1 MKFLRILTLAAIL
14 GVPSL
19 AAAADPVALMTQAF
33 DRGKAKSS
41 TATLEMILKA
51 ANGSE
56 NKRELKMESLGRDKQ
71 LMWFV
76 APNDLRGTAL
86 LNLKEEGVQKTWLYL
101 PAFKNTN
108 RVSGKRKRDSFMGSE
123 FTYEDMNDRKVEDF
137 EFTYL
142 KEDSLKGVKV
152 HLIEGKVKDKDSAYS
167 KIVFYVDD
175 GHKEIQK
182 TDMYSVAGDL
192 AKVMTINKIEVIDGR
207 RIPTQMEMKTLADG
221 DSTLLNMKSVKV
233 DVEIPESH
241 FSERYL
247 PKVN

>member
-1 MKFLRILTLAAIL
+1 MTHRTLMALAIA
-14 GVPSL
+14 L
-19 AAAADPVALMTQAF
+19 ALPLSALAADPVAVMTKAF
-33 DRGKAKSS
+33 DRGKSKST
-41 TATLEMILKA
+41 TATMEMILKA
-51 ANGSE
+51 ANGNE

-86 LNLKEEGVQKTWLYL
+86 LNVKEDGVQKMWLYL

-137 EFTYL
+137 ELSYV
-142 KEDSLKGVKV
+142 KEDTLNGAKV
-152 HLIEGKVKDKDSAYS
+152 HVIEGKVKDKDSAYS
-167 KIVFYVDD
+167 RVVFYVDD
-175 GHKEIQK
+175 EHNEIQK

-192 AKVMTINKIEVIDGR
+192 AKVMTIRKIEVIDGH
-207 RIPTQMEMKTLADG
+207 RIPTQMEMKTMSDG
-221 DSTLLNMKSVKV
+221 DSTLLNLKAVKI
-233 DVEIPESH
+233 DVEIPEAH